1 MDLRQRAMAGVL
13 AGWAGLAT
21 AELTAGLLAVRE
33 SPVVSVAEWV
43 VRLTPG
49 QVAEAVIQ
57 RLGHW
62 DKPFLV
68 ASVLLVL
75 SLGYAALGSARQ
87 GWVPLAGFT
96 VVAGIGA
103 VAVATRADSDPR
115 ALLPLGVGLAVNLVV
130 WNLLAGATAPTA
142 TDEERRAFLRK
153 ALVVAAGVAVLGVG
167 GRLLSR
173 GRSAVEAARD
183 RLRLP
188 GVTSPRAPE
197 GAQLPGLE
205 PWQTPAH
212 DFYRIDTTLAPPTIK
227 PADWTLRIHGLVDR
241 EITVTFEELTQRPLT
256 QAWITLNCVSNPVGG
271 DLVGNAWWSGYR
283 IADLLAEAG
292 VSPEADAV
300 LQTSHDGWTCGTPIE
315 VLTDDRPA
323 MLAVAMNGEPL
334 PVEHGFPVRMIVPG
348 LYGFVSATK
357 WVVDL
362 EVTRFDR
369 FTAYWTDRDWAAQA
383 PVRLASRI
391 DTPRDGARVDAG
403 PVRIGGVAWHQ
414 HTGIDGVDVSL
425 DGGDWTPATLAT
437 EPTVDSWVQWAVEL
451 DVPGGDHRVR
461 VRARDR
467 AGEVQTGER
476 RDVVPDGATGWHEVS
491 FTAR

>member
-1 MDLRQRAMAGVL
+1 MDLRHRALAGVL

-21 AELTAGLLAVRE
+21 AELTAALLSVRE

-68 ASVLLVL
+68 VCLLLVL
-75 SLGYAALGSARQ
+75 SLVYAALGAARRS
-87 GWVPLAGFT
+87 WVPPLGFT
-96 VVAGIGA
+96 AVAGVGA
-103 VAVATRADSDPR
+103 VAVATRSDGDPR

-130 WNLLAGATAPTA
+130 WNWLAPRPAVS
-142 TDEERRAFLRK
+142 DVERRAFLRK
-153 ALVVAAGVAVLGVG
+153 ALIVGAGVVVVSVA
-167 GRLLSR
+167 GRFFGR
-173 GRSAVEAARD
+173 GRAAVEAARD
-183 RLRLP
+183 KLRIS
-188 GVTSPRAPE
+188 GVTGPRVPA
-197 GAQLPGLE
+197 GAQLDGLQ
-205 PWQTPAH
+205 PWQTPAS
-212 DFYRIDTTLAPPTIK
+212 DFYRIDTSLAPPTIE
-227 PADWTLRIHGLVDR
+227 PADWSLRIHGLVDR
-241 EITVTFEELTQRPLT
+241 EITLTFDQLTQRPLT

-271 DLVGNAWWSGYR
+271 DLIGNAWWSGYR

-292 VSPEADAV
+292 VSADADAV

-323 MLAVAMNGEPL
+323 MLAVAMNGAPL
-334 PVEHGFPVRMIVPG
+334 PVDHGFPVRMIVPG

-362 EVTRFDR
+362 EVTRFDQ
-369 FTAYWTDRDWAAQA
+369 FTAYWTDRGWSEQA

-391 DTPRDGARVDAG
+391 DAPRNGGKVVAGSVRV
-403 PVRIGGVAWHQ
+403 GGVAWHQ

-425 DGGDWTPATLAT
+425 DGGEWTPATLAT
-437 EPTVDSWVQWAVEL
+437 EPSVDSWVQWAVEL
-451 DVPGGDHRVR
+451 DVPAGDHRVR
-461 VRARDR
+461 VRARDS
-467 AGEVQTGER
+467 AGEVQTGEQR
-476 RDVVPDGATGWHEVS
+476 AVAPDGATGWHEVS
-491 FTAR
+491 FSAR